1 MTAVRLRE
9 SAAYGARLYAYLLGV
24 TLVGG
29 GALGLGLALAV
40 PEATSLVG
48 TGGADTTNLAAG
60 GVLGLIGLSVLAIGS
75 LGTGYKL
82 IADAVATG
90 AVTGA
95 TDSTAPA
102 PDAGGATGSTSTA
115 AAAAD
120 GPTDEQRGEPSVE
133 SDSTPERT
141 PEASTTGT
149 ETDVAPEAEADDA
162 YGSRASEGA
171 PEPSP
176 EEIAFG
182 SSEGDG
188 PEAEDPGDEQPAD
201 ASSGAVRPAG
211 RSAASDPLADPT
223 EDE

>member
-1 MTAVRLRE
+1 MTTVRLRE

-48 TGGADTTNLAAG
+48 TGGADTTDLAAG
-60 GVLGLIGLSVLAIGS
+60 GVLGLIGLSVLAIGY

-102 PDAGGATGSTSTA
+102 PDTGGATGSTSTTP
-115 AAAAD
+115 AAAD
-120 GPTDEQRGEPSVE
+120 GPTDEPRRAPGVEP
-133 SDSTPERT
+133 DSTPEG
-141 PEASTTGT
+141 AAAVSTDGT
-149 ETDVAPEAEADDA
+149 ESDVAPEADADDA
-162 YGSRASEGA
+162 YGSRATEGP

-182 SSEGDG
+182 SSEGDE
-188 PEAEDPGDEQPAD
+188 PEAEEPGDEQPAD
-201 ASSGAVRPAG
+201 SSSGAVRPAG

>member
-24 TLVGG
+24 TLAGG

-48 TGGADTTNLAAG
+48 TGGADTTELAAG
-60 GVLGLIGLSVLAIGS
+60 GVLGLSGLSVLAIGY

-90 AVTGA
+90 AVTDA

-102 PDAGGATGSTSTA
+102 PDAGGATGTTSTTPA
-115 AAAAD
+115 APD
-120 GPTDEQRGEPSVE
+120 GPTDEPRRAPGVEP
-133 SDSTPERT
+133 DSTPEGD
-141 PEASTTGT
+141 AAVSTDGT
-149 ETDVAPEAEADDA
+149 ESGVAPEADADDA
-162 YGSRASEGA
+162 YGSRATDEP

-182 SSEGDG
+182 SSEGEG
-188 PEAEDPGDEQPAD
+188 AEPGEPDED
-201 ASSGAVRPAG
+201 ERTESSSDDVRPAG
-211 RSAASDPLADPT
+211 RSAAADPLADPT